1 MNFKL
6 GYFMETV
13 SNVSFLFASIS
24 LYCLHIPG
32 KWAFLSSVSA
42 KDAALGALSSAFLS
56 ASSGLVT
63 TIEVSGV
70 TKWYCNK
77 CLYCNINLDMDTKQQ
92 HYFPFGEKH
101 QTTVQVFYNFNLNN
115 KTGCEHSHTLK
126 WFSHSSSESCD
137 HLEQINYV
145 IIE

>member
-32 KWAFLSSVSA
+32 ESAFLSSVSA
-42 KDAALGALSSAFLS
+42 KDAALGPLSSAFLS

-77 CLYCNINLDMDTKQQ
+77 CLYCNIHLDMDTKQQ
-92 HYFPFGEKH
+92 HYFPFGEKY

-115 KTGCEHSHTLK
+115 KTGCEHSQTHSHKCFL
-126 WFSHSSSESCD
+126 HSSSESCD
-137 HLEQINYV
+137 HLEQLIL
-145 IIE
+145 